1 MVTYKMPEE
10 ADVCIAAIN
19 NRWFGGRKLEVA
31 SWDGRTKHYV
41 KETPEEEKARLAK
54 WAEFLEKKSTDK
66 LAEASAEDKKASDE
80 NPSES
85 NVEAGTDESAAVQFI
100 LGAGDVS
107 ETLSDADQPEEATRG
122 NTGSDL
128 SKSEQKDRAE
138 NSTDSDEDFDS
149 DEDS

>member
-1 MVTYKMPEE
+1 MPEE

-31 SWDGRTKHYV
+31 SWDGRTKHYI

-54 WAEFLEKKSTDK
+54 WAEFLEKQSADK
-66 LAEASAEDKKASDE
+66 LVEASAENDETSAE

-85 NVEAGTDESAAVQFI
+85 NVEVKPKPTAVQFVV
-100 LGAGDVS
+100 GTDDVS
-107 ETLSDADQPEEATRG
+107 ESLSDADNKSEETSSG
-122 NTGSDL
+122 NTGSHH
-128 SKSEQKDRAE
+128 SEKPALTDRSG

-149 DEDS
+149 DGDWRV